1 MNLPNKITMS
11 RIFIVPILMIFIIPF
26 PNWMLEA
33 TQLQFMHAQMVQW
46 KDFVLHYGNYIA
58 AIIFILAAST
68 DGVDGYIA
76 RKRKQVTKLGKFLDP
91 IADKLLVT
99 AALIA
104 LVQRYEIVDNGVRIL
119 SGVSGWAAMIIIGRE
134 FIVTGLRLIAAGEG
148 IVISASNL
156 GKVKTITQIVAISA
170 ALLNNFPITL
180 FTSFPFDR
188 YAMIIAVIITVYSGY
203 DYIKKNLKVIG
214 L

>member
-1 MNLPNKITMS
+1 MKLSQLNLPNKITLS
-11 RIFIVPILMIFIIPF
+11 RIVFVPILMLFIIPF
-26 PNWMLEA
+26 PNWVLQSEYLA
-33 TQLQFMHAQMVQW
+33 LIHPQLVDLNNFI
-46 KDFVLHYGNYIA
+46 LHYGNYIA
-58 AIIFILAAST
+58 AIIFIIASST

-76 RKRKQVTKLGKFLDP
+76 RKRKQVTKLGIFLDP

-104 LVQRYEIVDNGVRIL
+104 LVQRYEITGN
-119 SGVSGWAAMIIIGRE
+119 GVSGWAAMLIIGRE

-148 IVISASNL
+148 IVISASKL
-156 GKVKTITQIVAISA
+156 GKIKTVTQTIAISA
-170 ALLNNFPITL
+170 ALLNNYPLTF
-180 FTSFPFDR
+180 FTKFPFDR
-188 YAMIIAVIITVYSGY
+188 YAMVVAVIITIYSLF